1 MVCQKKYFYFFI
13 IINLIEKAFAKRE
26 FNYSI
31 YNHNQ
36 VIEEINKIKLDKIT
50 YNEIISKIKQI
61 LNDYYIYID
70 ISKDPPSKKYK
81 KIDLITE
88 LNKIKIDNIDYFD
101 FFVSITKI
109 LNSVQDYHLSFLFE
123 KIIKYIY
130 ISPISYIIKN
140 ENNEINL
147 YINESKYIDFFTDVS
162 LIDNI
167 KKNKNKKIKKI
178 NDKNPFDYIQN
189 FIGPIFKDN
198 NTQFSFNLKY
208 IEQSSFGYFIFEKGF
223 LNNIK
228 IEFEEKNNLYFS
240 YLLIKCDKMNIE
252 FKLFYDQEIIKYK
265 NERFKPTIL
274 DIEEKFLI
282 LKGKKKKNNEIK
294 WDYIIEL
301 INGEIKLKI
310 DYKNHLNV
318 IFQNSFEFEINK
330 TNLEKLKIL
339 SEKINNSFPITLT
352 ESYNKGGNYLAPLYF
367 EKVLN
372 YNFSLSKLLISYKN
386 SNIIK
391 EKYIPKYLYVTE
403 KRKCKEINKKKLKI
417 RNDTY
422 FNKIKHFR
430 TEITKISN
438 LEISYNTINFNKNQ
452 RKPTE
457 ILIFTDGLLFGA
469 SSIFIKNIFES
480 GNAILIGYNGNPNNK
495 NKFEASLNP
504 SISNFNF
511 NDSNIH
517 FLKLKNIIVESITY
531 AETFN
536 DSYQVKNFTLIP
548 REYTLNPI
556 DERSN
561 IFGFFEE
568 SKYNLFID
576 ESLRILKKYEKE
588 CNKDNFNLLLLNDKC
603 KKINYTITGAIC
615 FNGSWNFNNCK
626 NAFCDFGFE
635 FDTHFKYCKKD
646 VCFVKGFF
654 IRFRNELI
662 FLLILIS
669 FIILYSIFSCFKKK
683 KKNKDN
689 NKDKD
694 KFYNI
699 INKEIK
705 YKLID
710 DDINELQYNK
720 IK

>member
-81 KIDLITE
+81 KIDLITK

-252 FKLFYDQEIIKYK
+252 FKLFYAQEIIKYK

-339 SEKINNSFPITLT
+339 SEKINNSFPIILI

-422 FNKIKHFR
+422 FTKIKHFR

-626 NAFCDFGFE
+626 NAFFVFVFE
-635 FDTHFKYCKKD
+635 FDTYFIYCNYD
-646 VCFVKGFF
+646 VCFV
-654 IRFRNELI
+654 
-662 FLLILIS
+662 
-669 FIILYSIFSCFKKK
+669 
-683 KKNKDN
+683 
-689 NKDKD
+689 
-694 KFYNI
+694 
-699 INKEIK
+699 
-705 YKLID
+705 
-710 DDINELQYNK
+710 
-720 IK
+720 